1 MLPSRLVVLFLAL
14 TSVAS
19 AELTEEQKRVPLEVD
34 APDASLNKVVLL
46 AGSVS
51 NRPGQH
57 EYFAGCALLMKC
69 LKQTRGVWPVMVAE
83 GWPKNEAV
91 FKDAKSVVIYMDGG
105 AKCALLEP
113 ARWELLGG
121 LMKKGTGLVALHQ
134 SVDIPDDHAGDFK
147 SWAGGVFQK
156 DIGSRGH
163 WDMTFEPKGGH
174 DILRGVGT
182 FAAPQDGWL
191 YNLHFTE
198 KNVSPILSGEVPD
211 KSRSTTDAKAHS
223 GRAEVI
229 AWAHERADGG
239 RAFGFTGCDLHKN
252 WGVEAQ
258 RRMVVNGILWTAKV
272 PVPAEGAPV
281 KIEEADLTT
290 NFDAKPGKLPTTAGH

>member
-1 MLPSRLVVLFLAL
+1 MTLLRVCILLATTTFLH
-14 TSVAS
+14 
-19 AELTEEQKRVPLEVD
+19 AELTDEQKRVPLEVD
-34 APDASLNKVVLL
+34 APDASVSKIVLL

-51 NRPGQH
+51 NKPGQH

-69 LKQTRGVWPVMVAE
+69 LKQTPGVWPVMAAE
-83 GWPKNEAV
+83 GWPKNEAI
-91 FKDAKSVVIYMDGG
+91 FKNAKAVVMYMDGG
-105 AKCALLEP
+105 AKCALLQP
-113 ARWELLGG
+113 SRWELLRG
-121 LMKKGTGLVALHQ
+121 LMKQGVGFTVLHQ
-134 SVDIPDDHAGDFK
+134 SVDIPEDHAEDFK
-147 SWAGGVFQK
+147 TWAGAVWQK

-182 FAAPQDGWL
+182 LAAPKDGWL
-191 YNLHFTE
+191 YNLHFAD
-198 KNVSPILSGEVPD
+198 KNVTPLLTGEVPD
-211 KSRSTTDAKAHS
+211 KSRSTADAKSHA

-258 RRMVVNGILWTAKV
+258 RRLVVNGILWSAKL
-272 PVPAEGAPV
+272 PVPTEGAPV
-281 KIEEADLTT
+281 KCEDTDLTA
-290 NFDAKPGKLPTTAGH
+290 NFDLKPGKLPTSAGN